1 MTRVAGP
8 LADAQ
13 EPGRRVAASP
23 GGAPFAAAGP
33 EPRRGRGAEPEA
45 TGPAV
50 ACPSAQ
56 RSDDR

>member
-33 EPRRGRGAEPEA
+33 EPRRGRGAEPRGHWSRRGLPVRTA
-45 TGPAV
+45 I
-50 ACPSAQ
+50 
-56 RSDDR
+56 R